1 MAVGCHTLVGHT
13 FAFSN
18 NKRLCRHATTW
29 YGSSLKEEFEMR
41 YHFSTL
47 VLSLTL
53 GATSPVAT
61 SALAD
66 EVPDPIAGMTELTE
80 VVCIA
85 PQNTGSY
92 SETLVRAD
100 AEVEVAKIL
109 KSLVGAGASA
119 EFLDKQISY
128 VNALRDGE
136 LANQI
141 QSAQDCRLMVFN
153 HYSPLVQDWI
163 KQGMQGSNDGSVSVT
178 GDCNATTVDAS
189 GNTVTVACN

>member
-1 MAVGCHTLVGHT
+1 
-13 FAFSN
+13 
-18 NKRLCRHATTW
+18 
-29 YGSSLKEEFEMR
+29 MR

-61 SALAD
+61 SAFAD
-66 EVPDPIAGMTELTE
+66 QVPDPIAVITELTE

-92 SETLVRAD
+92 SETLVRAN

-119 EFLDKQISY
+119 EFLDKQVSY

-136 LANQI
+136 
-141 QSAQDCRLMVFN
+141 
-153 HYSPLVQDWI
+153 
-163 KQGMQGSNDGSVSVT
+163 QGNRV
-178 GDCNATTVDAS
+178 
-189 GNTVTVACN
+189 